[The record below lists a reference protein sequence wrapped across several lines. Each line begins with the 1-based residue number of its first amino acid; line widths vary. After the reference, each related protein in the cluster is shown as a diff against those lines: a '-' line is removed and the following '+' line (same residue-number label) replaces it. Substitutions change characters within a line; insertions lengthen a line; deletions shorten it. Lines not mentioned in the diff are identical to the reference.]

1 MPFGLVEYVAVL
13 GEYMKDKVV
22 RPELEGQKINP
33 DWSTVMSQTQIRFYY
48 SHQYSFPF
56 STSLSWIRVL
66 VSMALHKQSLE
77 TDEKV

>member
-1 MPFGLVEYVAVL
+1 MPFGLVEYVAIL

-33 DWSTVMSQTQIRFYY
+33 DWSTVMS
-48 SHQYSFPF
+48 QYSFPF